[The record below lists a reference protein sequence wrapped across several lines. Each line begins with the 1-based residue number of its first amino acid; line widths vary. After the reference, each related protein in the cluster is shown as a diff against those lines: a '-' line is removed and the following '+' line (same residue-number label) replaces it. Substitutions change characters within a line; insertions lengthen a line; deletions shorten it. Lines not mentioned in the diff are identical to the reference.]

1 MASSTV
7 TNQINYHIF
16 PKFITIIGREHGG
29 KHYCI
34 WIVTIH
40 MEYRGADHFGNVG
53 AIFGRAGII
62 LSTRCKTDLVIN
74 DYVNSPAGLI
84 SSGLGQLECLH
95 YNPLARKCSISMNQN
110 RYYFLTGGIIS
121 PVLSSSTRTYYYR
134 A

>member
-1 MASSTV
+1 MTSSTV
-7 TNQINYHIF
+7 TYQINYYIF
-16 PKFITIIGREHGG
+16 PKFITIISSEHSC

-34 WIVTIH
+34 RIITIH
-40 MEYRGADHFGNVG
+40 MEYRSSDHFSDIS
-53 AIFGRAGII
+53 AIFGRSGII
-62 LSTRCKTDLVIN
+62 LSTSCKTDLVIN
-74 DYVNSPAGLI
+74 NYVNSSAGLI

-110 RYYFLTGGIIS
+110 RYYFLTSGIIS